1 MILYFL
7 EGDPALDDADKNPY
21 TAFCMS
27 FPDDGVA
34 GGEIVYYYV
43 NSVWQET
50 E

>member
-1 MILYFL
+1 LILYFL
-7 EGDPALDDADKNPY
+7 EGDPALDNANESPY

-34 GGEIVYYYV
+34 GGKTVYYYV

>member
-1 MILYFL
+1 LILYFL
-7 EGDPALDDADKNPY
+7 EGDPRPKDGNPS